1 MKLTKCKNSKPVT
14 GAAIKARDAI
24 ALRIYDHETDKGFR
38 FFFRISEMK
47 NGRAT
52 ISHPKGI
59 IARHMCHKQ
68 GGSFA
73 IFNSRCSGSV
83 KSIQSPSLPQNSE
96 NYFY

>member
-1 MKLTKCKNSKPVT
+1 MAINFETNHIKKFKTVS

-38 FFFRISEMK
+38 FFFRISDMK

-59 IARHMCHKQ
+59 IARHMCHKHD
-68 GGSFA
+68 GSFA
-73 IFNSRCSGSV
+73 IFNAC
-83 KSIQSPSLPQNSE
+83 
-96 NYFY
+96 